1 MSQQNVKISN
11 IRCERKMKVD
21 HKGEE
26 KKKNRKAE
34 QKRAKKVLCIFSNKV
49 IEGINVS
56 VLVQTVKETRFNKC
70 L

>member
-1 MSQQNVKISN
+1 MTQQNVKISN
-11 IRCERKMKVD
+11 IRGEMKMKVD
-21 HKGEE
+21 QKGEE

-34 QKRAKKVLCIFSNKV
+34 QKRGKKVLCIFSNKV

-56 VLVQTVKETRFNKC
+56 VLVQTVKETQFNKC

>member
-11 IRCERKMKVD
+11 ICCEKKMKVD
-21 HKGEE
+21 HKGDE

-34 QKRAKKVLCIFSNKV
+34 QKRGKKVLCIFSNKV

>member
-1 MSQQNVKISN
+1 
-11 IRCERKMKVD
+11 MKVD

-34 QKRAKKVLCIFSNKV
+34 QKIGKKVLCIFSNKV

>member
-34 QKRAKKVLCIFSNKV
+34 QKRGKKVLC

-56 VLVQTVKETRFNKC
+56 VLVQTVKETQFNKC

>member
-1 MSQQNVKISN
+1 
-11 IRCERKMKVD
+11 MKVD

-34 QKRAKKVLCIFSNKV
+34 QKRGKKVLCIFSNKV

-70 L
+70 LWNAFLKNLKDKNQ